1 MSIRVEPDEDRYEG
15 IDEQQ
20 IQNLARKIT
29 ETSSVHGE
37 QEEAPEQYGAEQ
49 RSANEGGVAAKL
61 MQTLSRQSTRLSQ
74 IQVDGVSPFGGDN
87 PRLDP
92 DSPEFSAKMWIKN
105 MRALQDKDVDYYKPY
120 SMGVLYK
127 DLRCYGGATDA
138 DYKADVL
145 NWVEKSFKLLKDW
158 MHPDKSNV
166 FDILKP
172 MDGLIRPGSLVVV
185 LGRPGAGCS
194 TLLKTLASQTYGY
207 HVDAGAT
214 VTYEGLSP
222 QEIARHYRGEVIYN
236 AETETHFPHL
246 TVGQTLKF
254 ASLMKV
260 PENRPE
266 GVSRDEYA
274 EHMTRV
280 YMAMYGLSHT
290 YDTKVG
296 NDYVRGVSGG
306 ERKRVS
312 IAEVSLC
319 GARLQCWDNSTRG
332 LDSASA
338 ENFVRCLKL
347 SSQVLDTTSIV
358 SIYQCSQR
366 AYDLFDTVILMYEG
380 RQIFFGDT
388 QAAKGFFE
396 RQGWQCPA
404 RQTVAD
410 FLTSLT
416 SPSERTPRRGWES
429 RVPRTAEEFE
439 ARWKASPE
447 YAELRDSID
456 SYLGQLGSDG
466 GDGSGASFKSRA
478 YASKKARQAKHLRGS
493 EPFTVSY
500 NMQVRYLTR
509 RAFQRVRNDL
519 TLPAFTVFVNLVM
532 SLLNGS
538 VFYNL
543 QNVTGDVYN
552 RGACLF
558 FACLFNS
565 LMSVLEVFALYEAR
579 PIVEKHKEY
588 GLYHPSAEAFASII
602 SEIPTKALTSIAFNI
617 PLYFMVNLKRDAGAF
632 FFYFFIATIST
643 FLMSH
648 LFRSI
653 GSFTK
658 SLSQAMTPSAV
669 IVLAMAIYAG
679 FVVPTNFML
688 GWSRWINYI
697 NPIAYVFESMMINEF
712 HLRHIR
718 CTTMVPQGGDY
729 NKLPLAYKICDCVG
743 AQPGQSTVDGDRYI
757 RIAFEY
763 VHAHKWRNVGICI
776 GFMVFFLGTYLLGV
790 EFNMSARAGGE
801 KTVFL
806 RSSLRKLQ
814 REGKLGSRARPDDP
828 EMAMKSRQAASS
840 LLDEKENSNSN
851 SNSNSSGSSTPASQ
865 PQQFKH
871 DDDSPDTPHED
882 PQSTNPVDSD
892 TAESAALSRVTTE
905 IQLESGSDIFHWRDV
920 CYDIP
925 YQGHTRR
932 LLDHVDGWVK
942 PGTLTALMGAS
953 GAGKTTLL
961 DVLADRV
968 TFGVVT
974 GDMLVNA
981 QPRGL
986 SFQRSTGYVQQ
997 QDLHLQTSTVREALR
1012 FSAYLRQPQSVSKKE
1027 KDAYV
1032 ENIIHVLEMENYA
1045 DAVVGVPGEGLNVEQ
1060 RKRLTIGVELVAKPK
1075 LLLFLD
1081 EPTSGLDSQTA
1092 WSILCLI
1099 RKLSNSGQAIMCTI
1113 HQPSA
1118 MLFSQFDNLLL
1129 LKSGGQTVYFGDVGP
1144 DAETLIQYFES
1155 NGSIPCPPDANPA
1168 EWMLE
1173 AIGAAPG
1180 AHPDRDW
1187 HQVWLQSSQYQGVA
1201 AELDRLQAVNEKNPA
1216 GSSRESDTDTSL
1228 SRIRTGLQS
1237 IYSAKA
1243 RKASFLKRIENSSYA
1258 SSVVVQYYY
1267 VTKRVFQ
1274 QYWRSPSYIYSKF
1287 LLIVF
1292 TSLLNGF
1299 TFFKATNSIQGL
1311 QNQMFSVFMFTA
1323 LFCILVEQMLPHYI
1337 AQRDLYEAR
1346 ERPSRTFSWLAF
1358 ITAQIT
1364 VEIPWMVLGGTIAF
1378 LCFYFPVDFAHN
1390 GTATNDVHARGIVL
1404 WMFVIQFYVWTST
1417 LGQACIAG
1425 IEIDQNGANLATLL
1439 FSLAML
1445 FCGVLV
1451 SKDKLPGFWI
1461 FMYRVSP
1468 FTYWVAGFLRAAVGN
1483 AAVTCAQDELLGF
1496 EPYFLQ
1502 TCESYMAPYMK
1513 VAGGY
1518 LIDPNA
1524 TSSCYYCKMSN
1535 TDAYLS
1541 TINALQF
1548 TSWEDSAIF
1557 WAYIVFNIAATIF
1570 LYWFVRVPK
1579 KHDFIKWIQRKNAL
1593 MVKRYREKHP
1603 AKEKAEA

>member
-1 MSIRVEPDEDRYEG
+1 MSIRVEPDEEDNFQG
-15 IDEQQ
+15 IDEEQ

-29 ETSSVHGE
+29 ETSLHSEHHE
-37 QEEAPEQYGAEQ
+37 ASEEYEGKQAPG
-49 RSANEGGVAAKL
+49 NEGGVAAKL
-61 MQTLSRQSTRLSQ
+61 IRSLTRQSTRLSQ
-74 IQVDGVSPFGGDN
+74 IHVNGVSPFTGED
-87 PRLDP
+87 PKLDP
-92 DSPEFSAKMWIKN
+92 DSPEFSAKKWIKN
-105 MRALQDKDVDYYKPY
+105 MRAIQDKDVDYYKPY

-127 DLRCYGGATDA
+127 DLRCYGGASDA

-145 NWVEKSFKLLKDW
+145 NWVEKAFKLLKDSI
-158 MHPDKSNV
+158 HPDKSNV

-207 HVDAGAT
+207 HVDESAV
-214 VTYEGLSP
+214 VTYEGLTP
-222 QEIARHYRGEVIYN
+222 DEISRHYRGEVIYN
-236 AETETHFPHL
+236 AETEIHFPHL

-260 PENRPE
+260 PENRPQ

-290 YDTKVG
+290 YNTKVG

-347 SSQVLDTTSIV
+347 SSQILDTTSIV

-366 AYDLFDTVILMYEG
+366 AFDLFDTVILMYEG
-380 RQIFFGDT
+380 RQIYFGNT

-396 RQGWQCPA
+396 RQGWLCPA

-416 SPSERTPRRGWES
+416 SPSERTARPGWENK
-429 RVPRTAEEFE
+429 VPRTPEEFE
-439 ARWKASPE
+439 KKWKASVE
-447 YAELRDSID
+447 YAELRDDIK
-456 SYLGQLGSDG
+456 SYLTELNN
-466 GDGSGASFKSRA
+466 GDNSFKDRA
-478 YASKKARQAKHLRGS
+478 YASKKARQAKHISGA

-500 NMQVRYLTR
+500 NMQVKYLTT
-509 RAFQRVRNDL
+509 RAFQRIRNDL

-602 SEIPTKALTSIAFNI
+602 SEIPTKAITSIAFNI

-632 FFYFFIATIST
+632 FFYLLIATIST

-658 SLSQAMTPSAV
+658 SLSQAMTPAAV
-669 IVLAMAIYAG
+669 VVLAMAIYAG
-679 FVVPTNFML
+679 FVVPTSFML

-712 HLRHIR
+712 HLRQIE
-718 CTTMVPQGGDY
+718 CTTLVPKGGDY
-729 NKLPLAYKICDCVG
+729 NKLPLSFRVCDCVG
-743 AQPGQSTVDGDRYI
+743 AVAGKSAVDGDRYI
-757 RIAFEY
+757 RIAFDY

-790 EFNMSARAGGE
+790 EYNMSARPGGE
-801 KTVFL
+801 KTIFL

-828 EMAMKSRQAASS
+828 EMSMNTRETASAMLNGEVKEPQTSS
-840 LLDEKENSNSN
+840 SDFNSNN
-851 SNSNSSGSSTPASQ
+851 STPASQ
-865 PQQFKH
+865 QPEEYGEM
-871 DDDSPDTPHED
+871 DSNTQNLDRAPTRASLA
-882 PQSTNPVDSD
+882 ST
-892 TAESAALSRVTTE
+892 ALSRVTTE
-905 IQLESGSDIFHWRDV
+905 IQLESSSDIFHWRDV

-974 GDMLVNA
+974 GDMLVNS

-1012 FSAYLRQPQSVSKKE
+1012 FSAYLRQPQSIPKKE

-1144 DAETLIQYFES
+1144 DAQTLIQYFES

-1180 AHPDRDW
+1180 VHPDRDW
-1187 HQVWLQSSQYQGVA
+1187 HQVWLDSQEYQGVCS
-1201 AELDRLQAVNEKNPA
+1201 ELDRLQAQAGNTAMEEEKKHQQT
-1216 GSSRESDTDTSL
+1216 SQDDSSL

-1243 RKASFLKRIENSSYA
+1243 RKARFLKGIENSSYA
-1258 SSVVVQYYY
+1258 SSIFVQYYY

-1287 LLIVF
+1287 LLIVL

-1337 AQRDLYEAR
+1337 SQRDLYEAR

-1364 VEIPWMVLGGTIAF
+1364 VEIPWMILGGTIAF

-1390 GTATNDVHARGIVL
+1390 GTATGTVHSRGIVL
-1404 WMFVIQFYVWTST
+1404 WLLVIQFYVWTST

-1468 FTYWVAGFLRAAVGN
+1468 FTYWIAGFLRAAVGN
-1483 AAVTCAQDELLGF
+1483 AAVTCAQDELLTF
-1496 EPYFLQ
+1496 EPYILQ

-1518 LIDPNA
+1518 LVDPNA
-1524 TSSCYYCKMSN
+1524 TTSCYYCKMSN

-1541 TINALQF
+1541 TINGLEF
-1548 TSWEDSAIF
+1548 TSWEDSGIF
-1557 WAYIVFNIAATIF
+1557 WAYIVFNIGATIF
-1570 LYWFVRVPK
+1570 LYWLFRVPK
-1579 KHDFIKWIQRKNAL
+1579 KHDPIKWVQRKNDL
-1593 MVKRYREKHP
+1593 MVKKYREKHP
-1603 AKEKAEA
+1603 KVQKVETVA